1 MMKCP
6 TCGGPLK
13 PSKKIRIICFAIHV
27 RKKNLKFHS
36 IRRKMWL
43 RKQSVCLRRKRLVE
57 EIVRKKDSARKENVK
72 EGTFCKRTE
81 VFQYSTKGST

>member
-13 PSKKIRIICFAIHV
+13 PSQKDPDYLLCYTCKE
-27 RKKNLKFHS
+27 KNLKFHS

-57 EIVRKKDSARKENVK
+57 EIVAE
-72 EGTFCKRTE
+72 KR
-81 VFQYSTKGST
+81 